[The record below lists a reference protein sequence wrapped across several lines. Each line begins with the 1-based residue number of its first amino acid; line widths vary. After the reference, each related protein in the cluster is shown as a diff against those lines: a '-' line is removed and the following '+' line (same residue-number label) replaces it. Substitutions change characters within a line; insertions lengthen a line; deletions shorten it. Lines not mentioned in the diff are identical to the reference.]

1 MIISM
6 IIVLLVLITLFI
18 LLIVT
23 FKKDKSNNNKL
34 KDNIND
40 DQQNNNKDQ
49 NEDEINENYIKKKY
63 GTQLLYPLIGETCND
78 DKECYTFY
86 VNKDDVTDIKL
97 PYEFLSP
104 MKTLN
109 NNHEKIFFKLDVDKN
124 YDQYTIAP
132 DTQSSRVYNLDIGL
146 PRDAKIW
153 TNDIEYNYFGG
164 QDIRYI
170 ITSFIDDLWFS
181 RNNIMLTQSGE
192 SLLNLI
198 KKYDLQ
204 PRTLIDFYISL
215 VKKQQPTI
223 DELIDILIKFEK
235 SKIEIERIDDI
246 NHYQTINKMLEDCSE
261 REKESID
268 QIDKDLLSLV
278 SSENK
283 KIL

>member
-6 IIVLLVLITLFI
+6 IIVLLVLIVLII

-34 KDNIND
+34 KDNINN
-40 DQQNNNKDQ
+40 DQQNNNNN
-49 NEDEINENYIKKKY
+49 NEDEINENYINKKY

-104 MKTLN
+104 IKTLN
-109 NNHEKIFFKLDVDKN
+109 NNHEEIFFKLDVDKN
-124 YDQYTIAP
+124 YDQYIITP

-146 PRDAKIW
+146 PRDADIW
-153 TNDIEYNYFGG
+153 TNNIEYNYFGG

-181 RNNIMLTQSGE
+181 RNNIMLMQSGE

-198 KKYDLQ
+198 KKYNLQ

-235 SKIEIERIDDI
+235 SKIEIERIGDI
-246 NHYQTINKMLEDCSE
+246 NHYQTINKMLENSKYRDD
-261 REKESID
+261 RNFDNMDKE
-268 QIDKDLLSLV
+268 LLLLIK
-278 SSENK
+278 NNDNNDN
-283 KIL
+283 